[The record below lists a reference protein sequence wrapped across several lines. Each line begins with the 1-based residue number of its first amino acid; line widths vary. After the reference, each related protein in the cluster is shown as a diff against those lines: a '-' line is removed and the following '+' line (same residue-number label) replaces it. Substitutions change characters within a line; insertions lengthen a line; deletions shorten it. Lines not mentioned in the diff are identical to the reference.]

1 MMNEVYVITGAS
13 SDIGMAFLQRLQE
26 RCSIHG
32 EKCEIHAQ
40 YFSSDKALKLLG
52 VECHN
57 LNIKLYQC
65 DLRDLAAVNTWLE
78 GLQEDGVKP
87 THILHLAAPKFSYMR
102 LKQLD
107 LERMQSNINVNAG
120 AMALMLKYFLPG
132 MAKQKYGRV
141 VAMLTAYTINVP
153 QKFMCDYVAAKYAL
167 LGLIR
172 AAASEYAGKGITI
185 NGVSPNMMETK
196 FLTNLDE
203 RSIEMNREASAMKRN
218 ISLDEVCVALEYL
231 LSAQAG
237 YVNGINMNLSGGDRM

>member
-13 SDIGMAFLQRLQE
+13 SDIGMAFLQRLQD
-26 RCSIHG
+26 RCSMHG

-40 YFSSDKALKLLG
+40 YFSSKKALREIETK
-52 VECHN
+52 CHN
-57 LNIKLYQC
+57 LNMKLYQC
-65 DLRDLAAVNTWLE
+65 DMSDLAAVDTWLA

-87 THILHLAAPKFSYMR
+87 TYILHLAAPKFSYMR

-107 LERMQSNINVNAG
+107 LGKMQANINVNAG

-153 QKFMCDYVAAKYAL
+153 PKFMCDYVVAKYAL

-196 FLTNLDE
+196 FLSNLDE
-203 RSIEMNREASAMKRN
+203 RSIEISREASAMKRN
-218 ISLDEVCVALEYL
+218 IKLDEVCAALEYL